1 METKI
6 SPYQFFAAMVLFSF
20 GSSVLFF
27 LTPDAKQDAWLVL
40 LFYIPVGMIEQLMYI
55 KLFYQYPNDT
65 PVTYMPKIFGIYIG
79 SVVSILYIIY
89 FTYQAGRIIRDFTE
103 LILISSMPD
112 MLPFIIAITLTVIFV
127 YGAFSGVENISRAA
141 ELILPL
147 WIVIFIVL
155 FLSLYASPDVVKFQN
170 LKPFLEKDIP
180 SLIKDGWLLVTF
192 PYGET
197 IIFTM
202 FYSSVNQPAKVRKT
216 SLLVVLFFGI
226 FLSLN
231 TIMFIVSLG
240 IIGATSTLFPFFA
253 STRLIQLGFLS
264 KLDIFVIITMIIG
277 GFFKVSLLTYAAMLG
292 TSQLIKLKDPK
303 YLAIPFGI
311 AIVIIS
317 ILIAKSYP
325 EHIIIGLKV
334 NPLRIN
340 FPIQII
346 VPFIALIVYYLRK
359 LMKNPKKK
367 NTHSC
372 KNK

>member
-6 SPYQFFAAMVLFSF
+6 SPLQFFAAMILFSF

-40 LFYIPVGMIEQLMYI
+40 LFYIPVGMIEQLMYT

-65 PVTYMPKIFGIYIG
+65 IVTYMPKIFGIYIG
-79 SVVSILYIIY
+79 SFVSVLYIIY

-112 MLPFIIAITLTVIFV
+112 MLPLIIAITLAVIFV
-127 YGAFSGVENISRAA
+127 YGAFSGVENIARAA
-141 ELILPL
+141 QLILPL
-147 WIVIFIVL
+147 WFVIFIGL
-155 FLSLYASPDVVKFQN
+155 FLLLYATGGIVKIQN

-202 FYSSVNQPAKVRKT
+202 FYSSVNEPAKVRKM
-216 SLLVVLFFGI
+216 SLLAILCLGM

-240 IIGATSTLFPFFA
+240 VISATSTLFPLFDT
-253 STRLIQLGFLS
+253 TRLIELGFLS
-264 KLDIFVIITMIIG
+264 KLDILIIITMVIG

-292 TSQLIKLKDPK
+292 TSELIKLKDPK

-311 AIVIIS
+311 GIVIIS
-317 ILIAKSYP
+317 RLIANNYP
-325 EHIIIGLKV
+325 EHIIKGLKV
-334 NPLRIN
+334 NPLYIN
-340 FPIQII
+340 LPIQII
-346 VPFIALIVYYLRK
+346 VPLAALIVYYIRK
-359 LMKNPKKK
+359 LLKDPKK
-367 NTHSC
+367 HSSHSS